1 MSSSPG
7 PLPDG
12 ATRVASWNVN
22 SLRVRLPHV
31 LDWLA
36 TAQPDLLGLQ
46 ETKLVDAK
54 FPQAEIEAAGYA
66 VHFIG
71 QPTYNGVAILA
82 RQARFSQISDVMHHD
97 ARLPD
102 DQRRLTALTV
112 TEANTGLATRF
123 ICVYVPNGSEVGS
136 DKYRYKLAWLDA
148 LEARLT
154 EELAA
159 HPRLALV
166 GDFNIAPLDLDVH
179 DPAAWQE
186 KILCSTPE
194 REAFERL
201 IELGLTD
208 TLRAHA
214 PQEESLFSW
223 WDYRQAGF
231 RRNLGLRIDHILL
244 SEQAFGQCRSSG
256 VDRVPRGLEQ
266 PSDHAP
272 VWADIL

>member
-1 MSSSPG
+1 LSSSPG

-12 ATRVASWNVN
+12 ATRIASWNVN

-71 QPTYNGVAILA
+71 QPTYNGVAILV

-148 LEARLT
+148 LKPASRRSWLPT
-154 EELAA
+154 QDLLWWATSTL
-159 HPRLALV
+159 PR
-166 GDFNIAPLDLDVH
+166 
-179 DPAAWQE
+179 
-186 KILCSTPE
+186 STSMSMIQQPGT
-194 REAFERL
+194 R
-201 IELGLTD
+201 
-208 TLRAHA
+208 
-214 PQEESLFSW
+214 
-223 WDYRQAGF
+223 
-231 RRNLGLRIDHILL
+231 
-244 SEQAFGQCRSSG
+244 RSSA
-256 VDRVPRGLEQ
+256 PRRSGRPLEG
-266 PSDHAP
+266 S
-272 VWADIL
+272 LN